1 MAVAYA
7 TRRITPWGTILG
19 AFNIK
24 YIPCTSIKGQVLTD
38 LVAEIAKPPLDE
50 MTEAQQMD
58 GKSVSMVLL
67 HKTLCPEG
75 YMLIVLQIKV
85 DPKWG

>member
-1 MAVAYA
+1 M
-7 TRRITPWGTILG
+7 
-19 AFNIK
+19 
-24 YIPCTSIKGQVLTD
+24 D
-38 LVAEIAKPPLDE
+38 LVAEIAEPLLDE

-58 GKSVSMVLL
+58 GKSIGTVLL
-67 HKTLCPEG
+67 HRTLCPKG

>member
-24 YIPCTSIKGQVLTD
+24 YIPCTSVKSQVLTD
-38 LVAEIAKPPLDE
+38 LVAEIAKPPSNE
-50 MTEAQQMD
+50 MTEAQHMN
-58 GKSVSMVLL
+58 GKLVCMVSL
-67 HKTLCPEG
+67 HRNFCLEG
-75 YMLIVLQIKV
+75 YILMVLQIKG

>member
-1 MAVAYA
+1 MAVAHTTLRTA
-7 TRRITPWGTILG
+7 RWGIILG

-24 YIPCTSIKGQVLTD
+24 CIPCSSIKGQVHMD
-38 LVAEIAKPPLDE
+38 LVAEIAEPPSGE

-58 GKSVSMVLL
+58 GKSVSTVLL
-67 HKTLCPEG
+67 HRTLCPKG

>member
-1 MAVAYA
+1 M
-7 TRRITPWGTILG
+7 
-19 AFNIK
+19 
-24 YIPCTSIKGQVLTD
+24 D
-38 LVAEIAKPPLDE
+38 LVAEIAEPPSGE

-67 HKTLCPEG
+67 HRTLYPEG

>member
-1 MAVAYA
+1 M
-7 TRRITPWGTILG
+7 
-19 AFNIK
+19 
-24 YIPCTSIKGQVLTD
+24 D
-38 LVAEIAKPPLDE
+38 LVAEIAEPPSGE

-58 GKSVSMVLL
+58 GKLVGTVLL
-67 HKTLCPEG
+67 HRTLCPEG